1 METTPRFE
9 LTEDEYI
16 MELICKIFGHMDAE
30 DKATWSLE
38 NAIEMVACQIKI
50 DREAGR
56 EPQAYDPEDFFE
68 TIRDLIE
75 LEIEEDSEL

>member
-1 METTPRFE
+1 MESKLRFE

-16 MELICKIFGHMDAE
+16 MELICKIFGHMDEEA
-30 DKATWSLE
+30 KANWSLE
-38 NAIEMVACQIKI
+38 NAREMIACQIKM

-75 LEIEEDSEL
+75 LENEEDDEL